1 MNHQKRGDLPP
12 RQMALA
18 GFMLSGPVVH
28 SHAVWRHP
36 QTRSHFLDPDYYL
49 EVARTLEDSCFDLL
63 FFADRLA
70 VGDQAGQSRARS
82 FELGSQDATRLDPL
96 PILSLLAGH
105 TKHIGLGLTRSTTYY
120 QPPHVARAIA
130 TLDHL
135 SRGRSAWNIVT
146 SMNDSEA
153 RLFGHQRHLAHAQ
166 RYARADEF
174 VELVLK
180 LWNSWQPDA
189 LVLDKANGILANP
202 QRIDTFTH
210 RGDFFSCEG
219 PLNIPRVPQGQ
230 PVLIQ
235 AGASGRG
242 QQFGA
247 RWAEVIFSINS
258 RVERMLEFRQDIHHQ
273 MRSFGRDPQD
283 CKILTAVMP
292 FIGGTEA
299 EAARKRDEHNAL
311 AAPELGLI
319 TLSTQSNFDFTQFPL
334 DMRLHEIAALPD
346 TPDVV
351 AQKLRL
357 EANVSLEQYGAVMA
371 SSIRV
376 PQLAGTAETVAQQL
390 IDWLEQGACDGY
402 VVSPAYLPGTFT
414 EFAESVVPIL
424 QRRGYLRTAYEH
436 STLRG
441 HLGLKEFA

>member
-1 MNHQKRGDLPP
+1 
-12 RQMALA
+12 MALA

-210 RGDFFSCEG
+210 QGDFFSCEG

-242 QQFGA
+242 RQFGA

-357 EANVSLEQYGAVMA
+357 EANVSLERYGAVMA

-414 EFAESVVPIL
+414 EFAESVVPLL

>member
-153 RLFGHQRHLAHAQ
+153 RLFGHQRHLGHAQ

-202 QRIDTFTH
+202 ADRHLHTP
-210 RGDFFSCEG
+210 GDFFSCEG
-219 PLNIPRVPQGQ
+219 PLNIPRVPRGQ
-230 PVLIQ
+230 PVLIRQ
-235 AGASGRG
+235 ALRAGGGTRSALGGSHLQHQQPGGAH
-242 QQFGA
+242 A
-247 RWAEVIFSINS
+247 RIPPGHPSPDAQLRSRSAGLQNS
-258 RVERMLEFRQDIHHQ
+258 H
-273 MRSFGRDPQD
+273 RSDA
-283 CKILTAVMP
+283 LH
-292 FIGGTEA
+292 GGTEA

-319 TLSTQSNFDFTQFPL
+319 TLSTQSNFDFTQFPSICVC
-334 DMRLHEIAALPD
+334 MRS
-346 TPDVV
+346 
-351 AQKLRL
+351 LRC
-357 EANVSLEQYGAVMA
+357 
-371 SSIRV
+371 
-376 PQLAGTAETVAQQL
+376 PT
-390 IDWLEQGACDGY
+390 
-402 VVSPAYLPGTFT
+402 
-414 EFAESVVPIL
+414 
-424 QRRGYLRTAYEH
+424 RRTW
-436 STLRG
+436 
-441 HLGLKEFA
+441 